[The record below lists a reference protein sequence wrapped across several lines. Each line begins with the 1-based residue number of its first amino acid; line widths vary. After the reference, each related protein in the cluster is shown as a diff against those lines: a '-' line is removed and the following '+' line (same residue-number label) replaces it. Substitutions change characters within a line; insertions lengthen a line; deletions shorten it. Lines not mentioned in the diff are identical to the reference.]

1 MKDEQKEETGEI
13 RQIDR
18 FGSNQGKINQTK
30 LKKRLMKSSISYH
43 NCSDDRKRK
52 KIFKALVTPPHNSSN
67 FTFYFSF
74 ASPLALIT
82 LSDQTFS
89 KHNSVSILYSHQL
102 NNSPAFSTRVYVYVC
117 NIIHQHSNT
126 AIQQYSNTS
135 THQHINTSTH
145 QINTST
151 HHHINTTHQINTS
164 SHQHHHIKLTHQ
176 HIITSFQNLSK
187 LLKKKKLNLI

>member
-145 QINTST
+145 QHINTS
-151 HHHINTTHQINTS
+151 NQYINTS
-164 SHQHHHIKLTHQ
+164 SHQHNTSNQHIITSTSSHQ
-176 HIITSFQNLSK
+176 HIITSN
-187 LLKKKKLNLI
+187 